1 MVAVAAE
8 CTLVT
13 LAESVT
19 VVFHCTSGDG
29 RVAEISMAIGIGSPA
44 SRHVVTAGF
53 KSIVETPLSEA
64 LMCGGIWRRII

>member
-8 CTLVT
+8 CTLVAI
-13 LAESVT
+13 AEPVP
-19 VVFHCTSGDG
+19 VVFNCTSGDG

-44 SRHVVTAGF
+44 PRHVVTAGF
-53 KSIVETPLSEA
+53 KSIVETALSEA